1 MRMGALI
8 QAFGIT
14 GVKSRVAKSGHV
26 QGSLSKAVSLAC
38 RIRTGTVKGEGKD
51 TLGPGCRGPGLLGE
65 GICLN
70 LVDKILK
77 VL

>member
-51 TLGPGCRGPGLLGE
+51 TRGQAAEGLV
-65 GICLN
+65 C
-70 LVDKILK
+70 
-77 VL
+77 